1 MEHRFLIIA
10 DDFTGAND
18 TGVQLKRNGIPVKVV
33 LNSDTD
39 GEEHSIVIDT
49 ESRNL
54 DGADAFTKVSRML
67 EQVDFDRFDF
77 VIKKVDSTLR
87 GNIAEEVAAADQAFH
102 SELIVFAPALPDLG
116 RITVN
121 GIHQLNGIRI
131 TETEIGQDP
140 KKPVTKDNLKQV
152 LSGAFEEK
160 IVHLNLCRIR
170 DGFTLDE
177 ARIYTFDAEN
187 NDDLLR
193 IIQAAKQTGK
203 RVLWVG
209 TAAMADNIMRSLK
222 ETAPALCVCGSISEV
237 TNRQLHEAEKQG
249 MQLVQVLI
257 PELLAGKEDIVY
269 YVERCASSLA
279 EGRDTILLS
288 SASYDRSEIMRS
300 VEVGKEKAMQLPDI
314 GDYTQN
320 VLGEIAVEVL
330 KRAKVSGVFLTG
342 GDTAIGF
349 LQKAKANGSYILEE
363 IAVGIPKM
371 EIIGGFFDGL
381 HVITKA
387 GAFGKDDAIVY
398 GMRKLKERRGEKL

>member
-54 DGADAFTKVSRML
+54 SGADAFTKVSRML

-87 GNIAEEVAAADQAFH
+87 GNIAEEVAAVDQAFH
-102 SELIVFAPALPDLG
+102 SDLIVFAPALPDLG

-131 TETEIGQDP
+131 TETEIGKDP
-140 KKPVTKDNLKQV
+140 KKPVTQDNLKQL
-152 LSGAFEEK
+152 LSGGFEER
-160 IVHLNLCRIR
+160 IVHLNLYRVR
-170 DGFTLDE
+170 DGFSLDE

-187 NDDLLR
+187 NNDLLQ
-193 IIQAAKQTGK
+193 IIQTAKQTGK
-203 RVLWVG
+203 RILWVG
-209 TAAMADNIMRSLK
+209 TAAMADNIMRSLE

-237 TNRQLHEAEKQG
+237 TNRQIHEAEKQG

-257 PELLAGKEDIVY
+257 PELLAGKANIAF
-269 YVERCASSLA
+269 YVERCAASLA
-279 EGRDTILLS
+279 KGRDTVLLS
-288 SASYDRSEIMRS
+288 SASYDRNEVMRS
-300 VEVGKEKAMQLPDI
+300 LEVGKERGMQLPDI
-314 GDYTQN
+314 GNFTQD
-320 VLGEIAVEVL
+320 VLGEIAMEVL
-330 KRAKVSGVFLTG
+330 KRVKVSGVFLTG
-342 GDTAIGF
+342 GDTSIGF
-349 LQKAKANGSYILEE
+349 LQKTKANGSYILEE

-371 EIIGGFFDGL
+371 EIIGGSFDGL
-381 HVITKA
+381 PVVTKA

-398 GMRKLKERRGEKL
+398 GMRKLKEKESHK

>member
-1 MEHRFLIIA
+1 MKHRFLIIA

-33 LNSDTD
+33 LDSDTD

-49 ESRNL
+49 ESRGLN
-54 DGADAFTKVSRML
+54 GTDAFTKVSCML
-67 EQVDFDRFDF
+67 GQVDFDRFDF
-77 VIKKVDSTLR
+77 VVKKVDSTLR

-140 KKPVTKDNLKQV
+140 KKPVTQDNLRQI
-152 LSGAFEEK
+152 LSEAFEEK

-193 IIQAAKQTGK
+193 VIQTAKQTGK
-203 RVLWVG
+203 RILWVG

-222 ETAPALCVCGSISEV
+222 ETAPAFCVCGSISEV

-249 MQLVQVLI
+249 MQLMQVLV
-257 PELLAGKEDIVY
+257 PELLAGKSDIAY
-269 YVERCASSLA
+269 YVERCAASLA
-279 EGRDTILLS
+279 EGMDTILLS
-288 SASYDRSEIMRS
+288 SASYDRREIMRS
-300 VEVGKEKAMQLPDI
+300 VEAGKEKGMQLPDI

-330 KRAKVSGVFLTG
+330 KRARVSGVFLTG

-381 HVITKA
+381 PVVTKA

-398 GMRKLKERRGEKL
+398 GMRKLKEKESRK

>member
-1 MEHRFLIIA
+1 MKHRFLIIA

-33 LNSDTD
+33 LDSDTD

-49 ESRNL
+49 ESRGLN
-54 DGADAFTKVSRML
+54 GTDAFTKVSCML
-67 EQVDFDRFDF
+67 GQVDFDRFDF
-77 VIKKVDSTLR
+77 VVKKVDSTLR

-140 KKPVTKDNLKQV
+140 KKPVTQDNLRQI
-152 LSGAFEEK
+152 LSEAFEEK

-193 IIQAAKQTGK
+193 VIQTAKQTGK
-203 RVLWVG
+203 RILWVG

-222 ETAPALCVCGSISEV
+222 ETAPAFCVCGSISEV

-249 MQLVQVLI
+249 MQLMQVLV
-257 PELLAGKEDIVY
+257 PELLAGKSDIAY
-269 YVERCASSLA
+269 YVERCAASLT
-279 EGRDTILLS
+279 EGMDTILLS
-288 SASYDRSEIMRS
+288 SASYDRREIMRS
-300 VEVGKEKAMQLPDI
+300 VEAGKEKGMQLPDI

-330 KRAKVSGVFLTG
+330 KRARVSGVFLTG

-381 HVITKA
+381 PVVTKA

-398 GMRKLKERRGEKL
+398 GMRKLKEKESRK

>member
-1 MEHRFLIIA
+1 MKHRFLIIA

-49 ESRNL
+49 ESRGLN
-54 DGADAFTKVSRML
+54 GTDAFTKVSRML
-67 EQVDFDRFDF
+67 ERVDFDRFDF

-121 GIHQLNGIRI
+121 GIHRLNGIRI

-140 KKPVTKDNLKQV
+140 KKPVTQDNLRQI
-152 LSGAFEEK
+152 LSEAFEEK

-193 IIQAAKQTGK
+193 IIQTAKQTGK
-203 RVLWVG
+203 RILWVG

-222 ETAPALCVCGSISEV
+222 ETAPALCVSGSISEV
-237 TNRQLHEAEKQG
+237 TNRQIHEAEKQG

-257 PELLAGKEDIVY
+257 PELLAGKSDIAY
-269 YVERCASSLA
+269 YVERCAASLA

-288 SASYDRSEIMRS
+288 SASYDRREIMRS
-300 VEVGKEKAMQLPDI
+300 VEAGKEKGLQLPDI
-314 GDYTQN
+314 GDFTQN

-330 KRAKVSGVFLTG
+330 KRARVSGVFLTG

-381 HVITKA
+381 PVVTKA

-398 GMRKLKERRGEKL
+398 GMRKLKEKESRK

>member
-54 DGADAFTKVSRML
+54 GGADAFTKVSHML
-67 EQVDFDRFDF
+67 EQVNFDRFDF

-87 GNIAEEVAAADQAFH
+87 GNIAEEVAAVNQAFH
-102 SELIVFAPALPDLG
+102 SDLIVFAPALPDLG

-131 TETEIGQDP
+131 TETEIGKDP
-140 KKPVTKDNLKQV
+140 KKPVTQDNLKQM
-152 LSGAFEEK
+152 LSGVFEER
-160 IVHLNLCRIR
+160 IVHLNLYRVR
-170 DGFTLDE
+170 DGFSLDE

-187 NDDLLR
+187 NNDLLQ
-193 IIQAAKQTGK
+193 IIQTAKQTGK
-203 RVLWVG
+203 RILWVG
-209 TAAMADNIMRSLK
+209 TAAMADNIMRSLE
-222 ETAPALCVCGSISEV
+222 ETAPALCVCGSIS
-237 TNRQLHEAEKQG
+237 EAEKQG

-257 PELLAGKEDIVY
+257 PELLAGKANIAF
-269 YVERCASSLA
+269 YVERCAASLA
-279 EGRDTILLS
+279 TGRDTVLLS
-288 SASYDRSEIMRS
+288 SASYDRYEVTRS
-300 VEVGKEKAMQLPDI
+300 LEVGKEKGMQLPDI
-314 GDYTQN
+314 GNFTQD
-320 VLGEIAVEVL
+320 VLGEIAMEVL
-330 KRAKVSGVFLTG
+330 KRVKVSGVFLTG
-342 GDTAIGF
+342 GDTSIGF

-371 EIIGGFFDGL
+371 EIIGGSFDGL
-381 HVITKA
+381 LVVTKA

-398 GMRKLKERRGEKL
+398 GMRKLKEKESHK

>member
-49 ESRNL
+49 ESRGLN
-54 DGADAFTKVSRML
+54 GTDAFTKVSRML
-67 EQVDFDRFDF
+67 ERVDFDRFDF

-140 KKPVTKDNLKQV
+140 KKPVTQDNLRQV
-152 LSGAFEEK
+152 LSEAFEEK
-160 IVHLNLCRIR
+160 IVHLNLCRIW

-193 IIQAAKQTGK
+193 IIQTAKQTGK
-203 RVLWVG
+203 RILWVG

-222 ETAPALCVCGSISEV
+222 ETAPAFCVCGSISEV

-257 PELLAGKEDIVY
+257 PELLAGKEDIAY
-269 YVERCASSLA
+269 YVERCAASLA
-279 EGRDTILLS
+279 GGRDTILLS

-300 VEVGKEKAMQLPDI
+300 VEAGKEKGLQLPDI
-314 GDYTQN
+314 GDYTQT

-330 KRAKVSGVFLTG
+330 IRARVSGVFLTG

-381 HVITKA
+381 PVVTKA
-387 GAFGKDDAIVY
+387 GVFGKDDAIVY
-398 GMRKLKERRGEKL
+398 GMRKLKEKESRK

>member
-33 LNSDTD
+33 LDSDTD

-49 ESRNL
+49 ESRGLN
-54 DGADAFTKVSRML
+54 GTDAFTKVSCML
-67 EQVDFDRFDF
+67 GQVDFDRFDF
-77 VIKKVDSTLR
+77 VVKKVDSTLR

-140 KKPVTKDNLKQV
+140 KKPVTQDNLRQI
-152 LSGAFEEK
+152 LSEAFEEK

-193 IIQAAKQTGK
+193 VIQTAKQTGK
-203 RVLWVG
+203 RILWVG

-222 ETAPALCVCGSISEV
+222 ETAPAFCVCGSISEV

-249 MQLVQVLI
+249 MQLMQVLV
-257 PELLAGKEDIVY
+257 PELLAGKSDIAY
-269 YVERCASSLA
+269 YVERCAASLA
-279 EGRDTILLS
+279 EGMDTILLS
-288 SASYDRSEIMRS
+288 SASYDRREIMRS
-300 VEVGKEKAMQLPDI
+300 VEAGKEKGMQLPDI

-330 KRAKVSGVFLTG
+330 KRARVSGVFLTG

-381 HVITKA
+381 PVVTKA

-398 GMRKLKERRGEKL
+398 GMRKLKEKESRK

>member
-33 LNSDTD
+33 LNPDTD

-54 DGADAFTKVSRML
+54 GGADAFTKVSRML
-67 EQVDFDRFDF
+67 EQVNFDRFDF

-102 SELIVFAPALPDLG
+102 SDLIVFAPALPDLG
-116 RITVN
+116 RMTVN

-131 TETEIGQDP
+131 TETEIGKDP
-140 KKPVTKDNLKQV
+140 KKPVTQDNLKQL
-152 LSGAFEEK
+152 LSGGFEER
-160 IVHLNLCRIR
+160 IVHLNLYRVR
-170 DGFTLDE
+170 DGFSLDE

-187 NDDLLR
+187 NNDLLQ
-193 IIQAAKQTGK
+193 IIQTAKQTGK
-203 RVLWVG
+203 RILWVG
-209 TAAMADNIMRSLK
+209 TAAMADNIMRSLE

-237 TNRQLHEAEKQG
+237 TNRQIHEAEKQG

-257 PELLAGKEDIVY
+257 PELLAGKANIAF
-269 YVERCASSLA
+269 YVERCAASLA
-279 EGRDTILLS
+279 KGRDTVLLS
-288 SASYDRSEIMRS
+288 SASYDR
-300 VEVGKEKAMQLPDI
+300 
-314 GDYTQN
+314 N
-320 VLGEIAVEVL
+320 VLGEIAMEVL
-330 KRAKVSGVFLTG
+330 KRVKVSGVFLTG
-342 GDTAIGF
+342 GDTSIGF

-371 EIIGGFFDGL
+371 EIIGGSFDGL
-381 HVITKA
+381 PVVTKA

-398 GMRKLKERRGEKL
+398 GMRKLKEKESHK

>member
-1 MEHRFLIIA
+1 MKHRFLIIA

-33 LNSDTD
+33 LDSDTD

-49 ESRNL
+49 ESRGLN
-54 DGADAFTKVSRML
+54 GTDAFTKVSCML
-67 EQVDFDRFDF
+67 GQVDFDRFDF
-77 VIKKVDSTLR
+77 VVKKVDSTLR

-140 KKPVTKDNLKQV
+140 KKPVTQDNLRQI
-152 LSGAFEEK
+152 LSEAFEEK

-193 IIQAAKQTGK
+193 VIQTAKQTGK
-203 RVLWVG
+203 RILWVG

-222 ETAPALCVCGSISEV
+222 ETAPAFCVCGSISEV

-249 MQLVQVLI
+249 MQLMQVLV
-257 PELLAGKEDIVY
+257 PELLAGKSDIAY
-269 YVERCASSLA
+269 YVERCAASLA

-288 SASYDRSEIMRS
+288 SASYDRREIMRS
-300 VEVGKEKAMQLPDI
+300 VEAGKEKGMQLPDI

-330 KRAKVSGVFLTG
+330 KMARVSGVFLTG

-381 HVITKA
+381 PVVTKA

-398 GMRKLKERRGEKL
+398 GMRKLKEKESRK

>member
-33 LNSDTD
+33 LNSDTA

-49 ESRNL
+49 ESRNIG
-54 DGADAFTKVSRML
+54 GADAFTKVSCML
-67 EQVDFDRFDF
+67 GQVDFDRFDF

-102 SELIVFAPALPDLG
+102 SDLIVFAPALPDLG

-121 GIHQLNGIRI
+121 GIHRLNGIRI

-140 KKPVTKDNLKQV
+140 QKPVTQDNLRQI
-152 LSGAFEEK
+152 LSEAFEEK

-187 NDDLLR
+187 NDDLLQ
-193 IIQAAKQTGK
+193 IIRTARQTGK
-203 RVLWVG
+203 KILWVG
-209 TAAMADNIMRSLK
+209 TAAMADNIMRSLE

-237 TNRQLHEAEKQG
+237 TSRQVHEAEKQG
-249 MQLVQVLI
+249 MRLVQVLI
-257 PELLAGKEDIVY
+257 PELLAGKEDIAY
-269 YVERCASSLA
+269 YVERCAASLA
-279 EGRDTILLS
+279 EGRNTILLS
-288 SASYDRSEIMRS
+288 SASYDRREIMRS
-300 VEVGKEKAMQLPDI
+300 VEAGKEKGMQLPDI

-330 KRAKVSGVFLTG
+330 KSAKVSGVFLTG

-349 LQKAKANGSYILEE
+349 MQKAKANGSYILEE

-381 HVITKA
+381 PVVTKA

>member
-1 MEHRFLIIA
+1 
-10 DDFTGAND
+10 
-18 TGVQLKRNGIPVKVV
+18 
-33 LNSDTD
+33 
-39 GEEHSIVIDT
+39 
-49 ESRNL
+49 
-54 DGADAFTKVSRML
+54 ML
-67 EQVDFDRFDF
+67 GQVDFDRFDF
-77 VIKKVDSTLR
+77 VVKKVDSTLR

-140 KKPVTKDNLKQV
+140 KKPVTQDNLRQI
-152 LSGAFEEK
+152 LFEAFEEK

-193 IIQAAKQTGK
+193 VIQTAKQTGK
-203 RVLWVG
+203 RILWVG

-222 ETAPALCVCGSISEV
+222 ETAPAFCVCGSISEV

-249 MQLVQVLI
+249 MQLMQVLV
-257 PELLAGKEDIVY
+257 PELLAGKSDIAY
-269 YVERCASSLA
+269 YVERCAASLA
-279 EGRDTILLS
+279 EGMDTILLS
-288 SASYDRSEIMRS
+288 SASYDRREIMRS
-300 VEVGKEKAMQLPDI
+300 VEAGKEKGMQLPDI

-330 KRAKVSGVFLTG
+330 KRARVSGVFLTG

-381 HVITKA
+381 PVVTKA

-398 GMRKLKERRGEKL
+398 GMRKLKEKESRK

>member
-49 ESRNL
+49 ESRGLN
-54 DGADAFTKVSRML
+54 GTDAFTKVSRML
-67 EQVDFDRFDF
+67 ERVDFDRFDF

-140 KKPVTKDNLKQV
+140 KKPVTQDNLRQV
-152 LSGAFEEK
+152 LSEAFEEK
-160 IVHLNLCRIR
+160 IVHLNLCRIW

-193 IIQAAKQTGK
+193 IIQTAKQTGK
-203 RVLWVG
+203 RILWVG

-222 ETAPALCVCGSISEV
+222 ETAPAFCVCGSISEV

-249 MQLVQVLI
+249 MQLMQVLV
-257 PELLAGKEDIVY
+257 PELLAGKSDIAY
-269 YVERCASSLA
+269 YVERCAASLA

-288 SASYDRSEIMRS
+288 SASYDRREIMRS
-300 VEVGKEKAMQLPDI
+300 VEAGKEKGLQLPDI

-330 KRAKVSGVFLTG
+330 IRARVSGVFLTG

-381 HVITKA
+381 PVVTKA

-398 GMRKLKERRGEKL
+398 GMRKLKEKESRK